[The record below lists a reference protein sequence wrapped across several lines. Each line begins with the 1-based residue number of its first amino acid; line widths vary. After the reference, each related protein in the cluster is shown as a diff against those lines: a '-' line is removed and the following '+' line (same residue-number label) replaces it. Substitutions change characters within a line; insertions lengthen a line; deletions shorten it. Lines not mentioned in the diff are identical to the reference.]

1 MHFATRESGLNLN
14 SIIKLKIIDCFLFF
28 NEIDLLKL
36 RLKELND
43 VVDHFVLVESMF
55 TFTNNRKTLFF
66 EQNKEIFREY
76 LPKITHL
83 VFDKKTPNR
92 FWRSDRKTCWLR
104 EERQRNYL
112 GQGIKSLKPNDDDL
126 IIISDVDE
134 IPDPETV
141 ESLKDNNFEGIANL
155 NQDMYYYNHSCKHPL
170 QFDSAIVA
178 NFEPLKP
185 HISSLHRLRIKRSHI
200 DDKKSIERGGWHFSF
215 FGSNEQISYKIKS
228 FSHSEFNTSNINNH
242 QHIDESVESRKDL
255 FNRYGDTKF
264 EFIDPKS
271 NKYLPRNIHLLDNFL
286 SPKV

>member
-1 MHFATRESGLNLN
+1 MHFATRESGLKLN

-28 NEIDLLKL
+28 NEIELLKL

-43 VVDHFVLVESMF
+43 VVDHFVLVESKF
-55 TFTNNRKTLFF
+55 TFTNNRKILFF

-134 IPDPETV
+134 IPDTETLQ
-141 ESLKDNNFEGIANL
+141 SLVDRKFTGLANL
-155 NQDMYYYNHSCKHPL
+155 EQDMYYYKISIKHPDKWTMPIIASYNSL
-170 QFDSAIVA
+170 SAHLSKIH
-178 NFEPLKP
+178 K
-185 HISSLHRLRIKRSHI
+185 LRISLSHQNNKI
-200 DDKKSIERGGWHFSF
+200 IIKKGGWHFSY
-215 FGSNEQISYKIKS
+215 FGGTNAIIQKIKN
-228 FSHSEFNTSNINNH
+228 FSHTELDTENYTNKDNIEKAISQNLDLFERGQNVKFTNINPRDNRYLPE
-242 QHIDESVESRKDL
+242 HID
-255 FNRYGDTKF
+255 
-264 EFIDPKS
+264 
-271 NKYLPRNIHLLDNFL
+271 YL
-286 SPKV
+286 K